1 MKNEESEI
9 IRDENNDII
18 QLVDDNGKQHPFEVV
33 LHVPYEEKHYV
44 ILHPLDDYPGLD
56 EDTCV
61 IFELIEQ
68 EGSDTATLIPETD
81 DDILDTI
88 YALYVEWAT
97 EEEKKEQNCSGNC
110 SSCPGCPPDDAD

>member
-1 MKNEESEI
+1 MKNEERDLIVDEDQEI
-9 IRDENNDII
+9 VTIVDEK
-18 QLVDDNGKQHPFEVV
+18 GKDHPFEVV

-44 ILHPLDDYPGLD
+44 ILHPLDEYPGLD
-56 EDTCV
+56 EDTCA
-61 IFELIEQ
+61 IFELITQ

-97 EEEKKEQNCSGNC
+97 EQQNRGCSGNC
-110 SSCPGCPPDDAD
+110 SSCPGCEEQA